1 MLAALKQTGT
11 VCRLRE
17 ALNKSVN
24 TVANSLAQYF
34 KVDVETLSGPAA
46 FLLLCCLSSFL
57 TSCSWTVKGGGSG
70 TAGSADRCSRQILAV
85 EAGVKVVKV
94 VRCC

>member
-1 MLAALKQTGT
+1 M
-11 VCRLRE
+11 CRLRE
-17 ALNKSVN
+17 ALDKSVN

-34 KVDVETLSGPAA
+34 NVDVETLSAPAA

-57 TSCSWTVKGGGSG
+57 TSCSEGWSEWPSR
-70 TAGSADRCSRQILAV
+70 AGEADRCRRQILAI
-85 EAGVKVVKV
+85 EAGVEVVKV